1 MVPFHADKFILKQNS
16 SKKIIGKMNPQR
28 YLLMSFSG
36 ETITNTGL
44 CDLKIK
50 VSVNM
55 ESIIGL
61 TMIGK

>member
-1 MVPFHADKFILKQNS
+1 
-16 SKKIIGKMNPQR
+16 
-28 YLLMSFSG
+28 MSFSG

-61 TMIGK
+61 TMIGKLTKVQLKDGKKGKQECP